1 MSQPLQVFTAAA
13 PGFFGLNTQGS
24 GSSLG
29 MGWATL
35 LENTVFDDAGRISA
49 RKGQQEYT
57 TVMNSEVKML
67 HEYVNEDG
75 TRKLIAA
82 TATKIYDV
90 TTSNPV
96 DITPSTAPTAGNW
109 RFVNFNRKVYGF
121 QASHNVIMWDGAAG
135 AFIDLN
141 TEGGALFVPDG
152 AIEGLS
158 LGGRLWA
165 ILEVGN
171 EFVVTYSDTLVD
183 HDWDTSGSR
192 NVAID
197 YLAWGNMGDV
207 PVALTE
213 WNGYLIVFG
222 RDNILIYQNPYDPTG
237 ADFAR
242 VEMIE
247 GVGCIG
253 KHTIQKVGD
262 DVVFL
267 SDRGVFSLKRVIQEK
282 STPITDLTKN
292 VRDSLMERVR
302 SEERNASLEAVRSVY
317 SPEEGFYLLSLPYEN
332 VSFCLDTKR
341 PLEDGAWRV
350 STWNFGTA
358 ALARSLHDPAN
369 VAVYIEMGT
378 KVGRHSSYLDNGSQ
392 YTVSYNGPWLEGG
405 EQAAALLKIPKR
417 VAFVAIGGDGQTV
430 RVRLFADYNDLVPI
444 WEDTTSRLS
453 TANNSQWGSFK
464 WGLDTWGVALDVNRN
479 SVPSFGTG
487 QVIMFG
493 LQVPIIGQ
501 EFSFQKI
508 DFHIKLGKIVT

>member
-1 MSQPLQVFTAAA
+1 
-13 PGFFGLNTQGS
+13 
-24 GSSLG
+24 
-29 MGWATL
+29 MGWATE
-35 LENTVFDDAGRISA
+35 LENAVFDDAGRIAA
-49 RKGQQEYT
+49 RKGRQVYST
-57 TVMNSEVKML
+57 AVDSTVKML
-67 HEYVNEDG
+67 HEYVNEEG

-82 TATKIYDV
+82 TDTKIYDV
-90 TTSNPV
+90 TTSTPV
-96 DITPSTAPTAGNW
+96 DITSSTAPTAGDW

-121 QASHNVIMWDGAAG
+121 QESHNVIMWDGSAG

-165 ILEVGN
+165 ILEVGT

-183 HDWDTSGSR
+183 HDWDTGGSR

-213 WNGYLIVFG
+213 WNGFLIVFG
-222 RDNILIYQNPYDPTG
+222 RDNILIYQNPYDPAG
-237 ADFAR
+237 SDFAR

-247 GVGCIG
+247 GVGCIAR
-253 KHTIQKVGD
+253 HSIQKVGD

-282 STPITDLTKN
+282 STPITDLTRN
-292 VRDSLMERVR
+292 VRDYLMDHVR
-302 SEERNASLEAVRSVY
+302 AEERDADLDAVRSVY
-317 SPEEGFYLLSLPYEN
+317 SPEDGFYLMSLPSEDKTL
-332 VSFCLDTKR
+332 CLDTKR
-341 PLEDGAWRV
+341 PLEDGSWRV
-350 STWNFGTA
+350 SVWDFGTA
-358 ALARSLHDPAN
+358 AMARSLHDPA
-369 VAVYIEMGT
+369 AVSIYLEMGVF
-378 KVGRHSSYLDNGSQ
+378 VGRNETYLDNGSE
-392 YTVSYNGPWLEGG
+392 YSLHYHGPWLEGD
-405 EQAAALLKIPKR
+405 EEAASLLKIPKR
-417 VAFVAIGGDGQTV
+417 VAFVAIGGDGQNV
-430 RVRLFADYNDLVPI
+430 RVKLYADYNDAVPI
-444 WEDTTSRLS
+444 WEDSTSKLA
-453 TANNSQWGSFK
+453 TANNTQWGVFK

-493 LQVPIIGQ
+493 VHIPITGQ
-501 EFSFQKI
+501 AFSFQKI